1 MATDKKHFFRNVIGS
16 VALLLAVA
24 LPAQNAADPQAPA
37 AADPSAGQAAPVAS
51 TDKRKINLIL
61 VGYDIENNAAAKKM
75 LEEMAQAAQASG
87 AKGQVLLAGKDN
99 AIELQQAMAKAVN
112 IATGQAPG
120 GGGGGAGVLGIPSQG
135 IPAWAVILLAAMGA
149 LLLALAVLVLSRR
162 RGTAPASGPARI
174 QASLEIRFADGR
186 LEVFPISQ
194 PRIVIGR
201 GVDNQLILDDGA
213 VSLRHAEILAGEDGF
228 RIRDLGSANGTM
240 VNGRQVEECGLY
252 LGDEIALGPVR
263 LTLGR

>member
-1 MATDKKHFFRNVIGS
+1 MATEKKPIFRNVFGS
-16 VALLLAVA
+16 VALLLAIV
-24 LPAQNAADPQAPA
+24 LPAQT

-99 AIELQQAMAKAVN
+99 ASELQLAMSKAVN
-112 IATGQAPG
+112 IATGQAQAGGG

-135 IPAWAVILLAAMGA
+135 IPSWAIILLAAMGA
-149 LLLALAVLVLSRR
+149 LLLILAVLVLSRR
-162 RGTAPASGPARI
+162 RSTATAGGPARV
-174 QASLEIRFADGR
+174 QASLEVLFPDGR
-186 LEVFPISQ
+186 HVVFAISQ

-213 VSLRHAEILAGEDGF
+213 VSLHHAEILAGEDGF

-263 LTLGR
+263 ITLGR